1 MKSKRV
7 MRRYICI
14 GMRYLSS
21 ISSLTKGCWGCLGRV
36 ESFVFREDTIEGESR
51 VVLLFEI
58 LYIYSLG
65 FVFRLRVSAA

>member
-1 MKSKRV
+1 MPFV
-7 MRRYICI
+7 LWYEIPFVYFI
-14 GMRYLSS
+14 FDEGLLGMFGACREF
-21 ISSLTKGCWGCLGRV
+21 C
-36 ESFVFREDTIEGESR
+36 FREDTIEGESR

>member
-21 ISSLTKGCWGCLGRV
+21 ISSLTKVCWGCLGACR
-36 ESFVFREDTIEGESR
+36 EFCFREDTIEGESR

-65 FVFRLRVSAA
+65 FVFRLRVP